1 MSKNKVQY
9 YAVAIG
15 KVKGIYTSWEECKKM
30 VDGVVNAKFKK
41 FGTREEA
48 ERFLKQGAAPVLSKL
63 GIDIEIAPKMK
74 DDDACSRDPSALIA
88 FTDGSCIGNGS
99 KRARAAY
106 AVLFPN
112 HPQYSCARALEGP
125 MQTNN
130 RAEYMACITALRLSG
145 AIDPT
150 ETQTL
155 HLYTDSMLL
164 KKTVTEWIAAWKKR
178 GWKRTTGEDIANLDL
193 VKELDKLTQG
203 RRIRWV
209 HVEAHT
215 GRDDWASRMNAEV
228 DKMAQDAANP
238 NLRQSHH

>member
-1 MSKNKVQY
+1 MAKNKVQY

-30 VDGVVNAKFKK
+30 VDGVLNAKFKK
-41 FGTREEA
+41 FGTREDA

-63 GIDIEIAPKMK
+63 GIDVDIAPKMK
-74 DDDACSRDPSALIA
+74 DDDACSRDPTALIA

-99 KRARAAY
+99 KRAKAAY

-112 HPQYSCARALEGP
+112 HPQYSCAHKLEGP
-125 MQTNN
+125 LQTNN
-130 RAEYMACITALRLSG
+130 RAEYMACITALRVCG
-145 AIDPT
+145 RIDPS
-150 ETQTL
+150 ESQTL

-164 KKTVTEWIAAWKKR
+164 KKTVTEWMAAWKKR
-178 GWKRTTGEDIANLDL
+178 GWKRTTGEDVANLDL
-193 VKELDKLTQG
+193 VQELDRYTQR

-215 GRDDWASRMNAEV
+215 GRDDWASRMNDQV
-228 DKMAQDAANP
+228 DKMAQEAAASP
-238 NLRQSHH
+238 I